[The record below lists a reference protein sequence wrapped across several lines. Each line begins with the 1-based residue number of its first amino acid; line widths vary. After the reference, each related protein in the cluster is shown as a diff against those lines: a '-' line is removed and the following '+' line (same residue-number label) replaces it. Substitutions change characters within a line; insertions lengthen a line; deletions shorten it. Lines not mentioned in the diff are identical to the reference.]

1 MRVMMHVSTVQCQD
15 TGLKQ
20 RYWTGK
26 EGRKG
31 MMMDQI
37 VAALTVA
44 ALFIA
49 PLVVFAAAA
58 LRFGVDSR
66 PGIADRDRRPWLV
79 PTGQPR

>member
-1 MRVMMHVSTVQCQD
+1 MMI
-15 TGLKQ
+15 
-20 RYWTGK
+20 
-26 EGRKG
+26 
-31 MMMDQI
+31 DQI
-37 VAALTVA
+37 VAALAVA

-66 PGIADRDRRPWLV
+66 PGIDDRDRRPWLV